1 MKIKVV
7 YFAVARADVRI
18 AIQLAVARFVKRS
31 IASVV
36 HAELYGD
43 TSRFI
48 LAKFLALFKR
58 SVGEHPSDIVAGHA
72 TR

>member
-1 MKIKVV
+1 MKVKVV
-7 YFAVARADVRI
+7 YFAIARADIRI

-31 IASVV
+31 IASMV

-48 LAKFLALFKR
+48 FAQFLALFK
-58 SVGEHPSDIVAGHA
+58 SPVGTHPSDVVAGHA